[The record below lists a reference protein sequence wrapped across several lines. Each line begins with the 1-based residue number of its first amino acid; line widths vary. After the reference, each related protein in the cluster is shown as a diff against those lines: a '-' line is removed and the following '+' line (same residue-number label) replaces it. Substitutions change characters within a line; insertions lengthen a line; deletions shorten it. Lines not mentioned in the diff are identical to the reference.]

1 MLRLGIFILFFNISF
16 GQEYTPE
23 DYKSIALEIINDAD
37 FSVLTTTENNQVDTR
52 TMDHFKMGSDFVLY
66 FGTNVNSRK
75 VKQIQK
81 NKNVTVHFNSNE
93 NDGYVSVKGHAYI
106 NKDSVL
112 VNNYWKDDWNVFYPV
127 KSNYRVL
134 KVIINSFELI
144 SEKYNVL
151 GDSLTWKSPMIKL
164 KVTLF

>member
-1 MLRLGIFILFFNISF
+1 MLRLVVFILFFNISF

-23 DYKSIALEIINDAD
+23 EYKSIALEIINNAD

-112 VNNYWKDDWNVFYPV
+112 VNNYWKDDWNLFYPD

-144 SEKYNVL
+144 SEKYNIL
-151 GDSLTWKSPMIKL
+151 GDSLTWKSPIIKL
-164 KVTLF
+164 N

>member
-1 MLRLGIFILFFNISF
+1 MLRLVVFILFFNISF

-23 DYKSIALEIINDAD
+23 EYKSIALEIINNAD
-37 FSVLTTTENNQVDTR
+37 FSVLITTENNQVDTR

-81 NKNVTVHFNSNE
+81 NKNVTVHFNSKE
-93 NDGYVSVKGHAYI
+93 NDGYVSVKGYAYV

-112 VNNYWKDDWNVFYPV
+112 ISKYWKDDWNIFYPD
-127 KSNYRVL
+127 KSYYRLL

-144 SEKYNVL
+144 SEKHNIL
-151 GDSLTWKSPMIKL
+151 GDSLTWKSPKIIL
-164 KVTLF
+164 D

>member
-1 MLRLGIFILFFNISF
+1 MLRLGILILFFKISF
-16 GQEYTPE
+16 GQQSTTEEY
-23 DYKSIALEIINDAD
+23 KNIALEIINNTN

-81 NKNVTVHFNSNE
+81 NNNVTVHFNSKE
-93 NDGYVSVKGHAYI
+93 NDGYVSVKGYAFV

-112 VNNYWKDDWNVFYPV
+112 INKYWKDDWNIFYPD

-144 SEKYNVL
+144 SEKHNIL
-151 GDSLTWKSPMIKL
+151 GDSLTWKSPKIKL
-164 KVTLF
+164 N

>member
-1 MLRLGIFILFFNISF
+1 MLRLCILILFFNISF
-16 GQEYTPE
+16 GQEYTTE
-23 DYKSIALEIINDAD
+23 EYKCIALEIINNAD

-52 TMDHFKMGSDFVLY
+52 TMNHFNVGSDFVLF

-81 NKNVTVHFNSNE
+81 NKNVTVHFNSKE
-93 NDGYVSVKGHAYI
+93 NDGYVSVKGYAFV

-112 VNNYWKDDWNVFYPV
+112 INKYWKDDWNIFYPD

-144 SEKYNVL
+144 SEKHNIL
-151 GDSLTWKSPMIKL
+151 GDSMTWKSPIIKL
-164 KVTLF
+164 N

>member
-1 MLRLGIFILFFNISF
+1 MLRLVVFILFFKISF

-23 DYKSIALEIINDAD
+23 EYKSIALEIINDAD

-52 TMDHFKMGSDFVLY
+52 TMDHFNVGSDFVLY

-81 NKNVTVHFNSNE
+81 NKNVTVHFNSIE
-93 NDGYVSVKGHAYI
+93 NDGYVSVKGHAYVNNDSVVI
-106 NKDSVL
+106 NK
-112 VNNYWKDDWNVFYPV
+112 YWKDDWNIFYPD

-144 SEKYNVL
+144 SEKHNIL

-164 KVTLF
+164 N

>member
-1 MLRLGIFILFFNISF
+1 MLRLGILILFFKISF
-16 GQEYTPE
+16 CQQSTTEEY
-23 DYKSIALEIINDAD
+23 KNIALEIINNTN

-81 NKNVTVHFNSNE
+81 NNNVTVHFNSKE
-93 NDGYVSVKGHAYI
+93 NDGYVSVKGHAYV

-112 VNNYWKDDWNVFYPV
+112 INKYWKDDWNIFYPD

-144 SEKYNVL
+144 SEKHNIL
-151 GDSLTWKSPMIKL
+151 GDSLTWKSPKIKL
-164 KVTLF
+164 N

>member
-23 DYKSIALEIINDAD
+23 EYKSIALEIINNANY
-37 FSVLTTTENNQVDTR
+37 SVLTTVENNQVDSR
-52 TMDHFKMGSDFVLY
+52 TMDHFKVESDFILY

-81 NKNVTVHFNSNE
+81 NKNVTVHFNSIE
-93 NDGYVSVKGHAYI
+93 NDGYVSVKGHAYVNNDSVVI
-106 NKDSVL
+106 NK
-112 VNNYWKDDWNVFYPV
+112 YWKDDWNIFYPD

-144 SEKYNVL
+144 SEKHNIL
-151 GDSLTWKSPMIKL
+151 GDSMTWKSPIIKL
-164 KVTLF
+164 N

>member
-1 MLRLGIFILFFNISF
+1 MTEHLMIIS
-16 GQEYTPE
+16 
-23 DYKSIALEIINDAD
+23 
-37 FSVLTTTENNQVDTR
+37 
-52 TMDHFKMGSDFVLY
+52 
-66 FGTNVNSRK
+66 
-75 VKQIQK
+75 QK

-164 KVTLF
+164 N

>member
-1 MLRLGIFILFFNISF
+1 M
-16 GQEYTPE
+16 
-23 DYKSIALEIINDAD
+23 
-37 FSVLTTTENNQVDTR
+37 
-52 TMDHFKMGSDFVLY
+52 
-66 FGTNVNSRK
+66 
-75 VKQIQK
+75 KQIQK

-112 VNNYWKDDWNVFYPV
+112 VNNYWKDDWNLFYPD

-144 SEKYNVL
+144 SERYNIL
-151 GDSLTWKSPMIKL
+151 GDSLTWKSPKIIL
-164 KVTLF
+164 N

>member
-23 DYKSIALEIINDAD
+23 DYKSIALEIINNAD

-52 TMDHFKMGSDFVLY
+52 TMDHFKMRSDFVLY

-93 NDGYVSVKGHAYI
+93 NDGYVSVKGHAYV
-106 NKDSVL
+106 NNDSV
-112 VNNYWKDDWNVFYPV
+112 VINMYWKDDWNIFYPD

-144 SEKYNVL
+144 SEKHNIL

-164 KVTLF
+164 N